1 MKNRRSAAALA
12 AARLALV
19 VAFAPGV
26 FAAEEKPPV
35 LDSTAPAA
43 VSSTPQKIE
52 AFEVTGSRIKRVD
65 YETPSPVITYSAAAI
80 EDKGYTNLGEFM
92 QSLPFSNSTANS
104 EFTTASFIT
113 GAATINPRGLGSN
126 RVLTLINGRR
136 GIPYALT
143 NSASGTPQTVF
154 NFNSIPQAAI
164 DRVDFL
170 KDGASA
176 IYGSDAITGVF
187 NIVLKKNYSGTAVD
201 FSMSNTLKHDSLSRR
216 ASVFTGFSKNG
227 WEVMFGLS
235 HSIRHS
241 NFLTDFGINSVDYRS
256 LGVKGQSFLGSSN
269 NPSYVQLTAAQAAA
283 SGLGTA
289 SGYYVINGGVPTANP
304 AKSNFAYAGTVISL
318 AAYPLAN
325 LYDQARDTQVFPASE
340 NTGLFANLNRRLNE
354 NITAFA
360 QLSYSSGNTY
370 YESPP
375 AAFATTLAGM
385 TYPATNPYNP
395 LGLTLTGSG
404 TSATFSILNTADRVK
419 REVNDRALNTLVG
432 LRGRV
437 FKIWE
442 WESGVGYGVDRA
454 RRLSDQVRAAD
465 VQAVLVGTT
474 RATAFNLFGPSD
486 NPHILTDKF
495 VRIAELDNKIDSFGA
510 DLRASASVWQIPLR
524 GAGELGVATGY
535 EYRRDTL
542 HGHPDSGTY
551 LNYTNRVAFAGQR
564 EVHAVHVE
572 FSVPLQKWFEL
583 QLAGRS
589 ERYSDFGHTTKPKI
603 GAKLK
608 LPSTRFVNVLVRG
621 SYSESF
627 KAPDLGQLYQ
637 KQTAAIS
644 GGAIADPFRPFAV
657 ATQIRSILGGNPDL
671 KPEEGKVQ
679 YVGVVLESPAIK
691 NLSLTADYLDYQIDN
706 IVNSLGTAYL
716 ISADGV
722 ANFPNAVVRGPNLPS
737 DPPGVPGPIIVVN
750 GYSNN
755 LGFQLYRGWDFG
767 LRYSLRNT
775 RLGSFTFNADIVQT
789 VKRGTDSRTGAGFS
803 DATGRYFSPVWR
815 YNYSLGWR
823 YKTVSASTNAD
834 VIGKYHNRGFTTVAN
849 PNGWGENVYTI
860 LNANLSYRGFQRT
873 TLSLGMNNVMNQR
886 APVNGFVILGF
897 DDRSSGSGGALGRS
911 LIVRARREF

>member
-1 MKNRRSAAALA
+1 MKNRCPAAALA
-12 AARLALV
+12 AAYACLV
-19 VAFAPGV
+19 SAFTAGAFA
-26 FAAEEKPPV
+26 ADSDAKKPV
-35 LDSTAPAA
+35 ENGAAPA
-43 VSSTPQKIE
+43 PQALE
-52 AFEVTGSRIKRVD
+52 AYEVTGSRIKRLD
-65 YETPSPVITYSAAAI
+65 YETPSPVISYTAAAI
-80 EDKGYTNLGEFM
+80 DDKGYTNLGEFM
-92 QSLPFSNSTANS
+92 QSLPFSNNTANS

-187 NIVLKKNYSGTAVD
+187 NIILKKNYSGTALD

-216 ASVFTGFSKNG
+216 ASVFTGVSKNG
-227 WEVMFGLS
+227 WEIMLGLS
-235 HSIRHS
+235 HTARHS
-241 NFLTDFGINSVDYRS
+241 NFLTDFGIKSVDYRS
-256 LGVKGQSFLGSSN
+256 LGAKGQSFLGSSN
-269 NPSYVQLTAAQAAA
+269 NPSYVQFTAAQAAA
-283 SGLGTA
+283 AGVGTA
-289 SGYYVINGGVPTANP
+289 SGYYVISGGQPTANP
-304 AKSNFAYAGTVISL
+304 TKSNFVYAGTVISL

-340 NTGLFANLNRRLNE
+340 ATGLFANINRRLNE
-354 NITAFA
+354 NLTAFA
-360 QLSYSSGNTY
+360 QLSYSRSNTY
-370 YESPP
+370 YESTP

-385 TYPATNPYNP
+385 TYPANNPYNP
-395 LGLTLTGSG
+395 FGITLTGSG
-404 TSATFSILNTADRVK
+404 TSATFSVLNTADRAK
-419 REVNDRALNTLVG
+419 REVNDRALNALVG
-432 LRGRV
+432 VRGRV

-454 RRLSDQVRAAD
+454 RRLNDQIRAAD
-465 VQAVLVGTT
+465 LQAVLAGTT
-474 RATAFNLFGPSD
+474 RTTAFNLFGPSD
-486 NPHILTDKF
+486 NSHILTDKF
-495 VRIAELDNKIDSFGA
+495 VRATQLDNKIDSFSA

-524 GAGELGVATGY
+524 GAGELGMATGY

-542 HGHPDSGTY
+542 HGHPDTSAY
-551 LNYTNRVAFAGQR
+551 VNFTNSVPFAGQR
-564 EVHAVHVE
+564 EVHSVHLE
-572 FSVPLQKWFEL
+572 FSVPLQKWLEF
-583 QLAGRS
+583 QLAARH
-589 ERYSDFGHTTKPKI
+589 EHYSDFGDTTKPKI

-608 LPSTRFVNVLVRG
+608 LPSTRFVNALVRG

-644 GGAIADPFRPFAV
+644 SGAIADPLRPFAV

-691 NLSLTADYLDYQIDN
+691 NLSVTVDYFDYQIDN
-706 IVNSLGTAYL
+706 IVNSLSTAYL
-716 ISADGV
+716 ISADGR
-722 ANFPNAVVRGPNLPS
+722 ANFPNAVVRGPNLPT
-737 DPPGVPGPIIVVN
+737 DPPGAPGPIIVVN

-775 RLGSFTFNADIVQT
+775 RVGSFTFSADAVQT
-789 VKRGTDSRTGAGFS
+789 VKRGTDAKTGAGFGNV
-803 DATGRYFSPVWR
+803 TGRYFAPVWR

-823 YKTVSASTNAD
+823 YKNLSANTNAD
-834 VIGKYHNRGFTTVAN
+834 MIGKFMNRGFTAV
-849 PNGWGENVYTI
+849 GWGENVFTVI
-860 LNANLSYRGFQRT
+860 NASVSYRGFQRT
-873 TLSLGMNNVMNQR
+873 TLSLGMNNVFDKR
-886 APVNGFVILGF
+886 SPTNGFIVLGF
-897 DDRSSGSGGALGRS
+897 DDRASTSGGALGRS
-911 LIVRARREF
+911 VIFRARREF